1 MSCTDLSLAGK
12 QAGMA
17 KGSGTRSGLLW
28 EVERL
33 LRECK
38 ELADK
43 EPRYGLPDVLIMEN
57 VSEVRGY
64 KNKAHFDD
72 WVSFLDSLGY
82 TSYAD
87 DLNAADYGVAQ
98 HRVRCFMVS
107 ILGDYNYRFPTQI
120 PLNTVM
126 ADYLE
131 DEVDEKFYIKSQK
144 AYDLIVKLIDNGT
157 LEDENALASKQ
168 ASKQVCV
175 DGTINEPGKREVAN
189 CISAR
194 TDRGISNHRSEGTCV
209 LEQQKDS
216 ES

>member
-1 MSCTDLSLAGK
+1 
-12 QAGMA
+12 MA

-33 LRECK
+33 LKECND
-38 ELADK
+38 L
-43 EPRYGLPDVLIMEN
+43 GNLPDVLVMEN

-168 ASKQVCV
+168 ASKQASV
-175 DGTINEPGKREVAN
+175 
-189 CISAR
+189 
-194 TDRGISNHRSEGTCV
+194 H
-209 LEQQKDS
+209 
-216 ES
+216 